1 MARKILLVTALLVTA
16 VHCRSEN
23 RRAVAERPEFAEPG
37 PVEARPVI
45 LFVGT
50 SITAGYGLG
59 VEQAF
64 PSLIQAAM
72 DSVGFAFRVVNAGES
87 GSTSAGGVRRI
98 EWLLH
103 QPVRVLVLE
112 LGANDGLR
120 GQDIG
125 AMKSNLQLIIN
136 ETRMTHPDAKIVVAG
151 MEAPPNMGVAYA
163 TEFRQ
168 VFADLA
174 RENDAM
180 LIPFLLD
187 GVAGI
192 PELNQADG
200 IHPTAQGHRVIAKN
214 VWEVLGPLL
223 EQLN

>member
-16 VHCRSEN
+16 VYCRSETG
-23 RRAVAERPEFAEPG
+23 RAVAERPELPEPSF
-37 PVEARPVI
+37 VEARPVI

-64 PSLIQAAM
+64 PSLIQATV

-98 EWLLH
+98 DWLLR

-125 AMKSNLQLIIN
+125 AMRSNLQLIIN
-136 ETRMTHPDAKIVVAG
+136 ETRTTHPGAKIIVAG
-151 MEAPPNMGVAYA
+151 MEAPPNMGVVYA
-163 TEFRQ
+163 TEFRR

-174 RENDAM
+174 SENDAL

-200 IHPTAQGHRVIAKN
+200 IHPTAQGHRVIANN
-214 VWEVLGPLL
+214 VWAVLGPLL
-223 EQLN
+223 EELN

>member
-16 VHCRSEN
+16 VHCRSESGG
-23 RRAVAERPEFAEPG
+23 AVAERPGFPEPDS
-37 PVEARPVI
+37 VDARPVI

-50 SITAGYGLG
+50 SITAGFGLG

-64 PSLIQAAM
+64 PSLIQAVI

-87 GSTSAGGVRRI
+87 GATSAGGVRRI
-98 EWLLH
+98 GWLLQ
-103 QPVRVLVLE
+103 QPVRILVLE

-125 AMKSNLQLIIN
+125 AMKSNLQLIID
-136 ETRMTHPDAKIVVAG
+136 ETRSAHPRAKIVVAG
-151 MEAPPNMGVAYA
+151 MEAPPNMGVVYA

-168 VFADLA
+168 VFTDLA
-174 RENDAM
+174 RENDAL

-187 GVAGI
+187 GVAGM

-200 IHPTAQGHRVIAKN
+200 IHPTAQGHRVIAQT
-214 VWEVLGPLL
+214 VWDVLGPLL
-223 EQLN
+223 AQLN